1 MTSFNHYHYEYLI
14 AFWVIIINCFLKQ
27 NGTLKIPI
35 FEIDKGTTSF
45 FRNESA
51 YSKILNPGKLELKGE
66 NIKKKD
72 VRNDYFF
79 TEIFFEKNTVSV
91 SSYYNGWKKKHLMTM
106 QN

>member
-14 AFWVIIINCFLKQ
+14 AFWVFILNCFLKQ

-35 FEIDKGTTSF
+35 FEIDKGTSSF

-66 NIKKKD
+66 NIKK
-72 VRNDYFF
+72 RCSQWLFF
-79 TEIFFEKNTVSV
+79 TEFFFEKNTVSV